1 MQNFRPLTPQM
12 IGQLIISLK
21 IDRFTL
27 NPWMYPMYSAIEG
40 ATKCKSTE
48 INC

>member
-1 MQNFRPLTPQM
+1 MQNFRPLTLLM

-21 IDRFTL
+21 IDLFTL
-27 NPWMYPMYSAIEG
+27 NPCRYPKYSAIEG